1 MLRKLIKLEFETA
14 ISWLLGLCSLHTT
27 FVLNSFSNHMFIL
40 YQELCRNVISYWLI
54 VITWFTSNMVNLF
67 HILSQPIN
75 FQKWKIKISHPT
87 GSTGYLFLNSRNS
100 RMRKIPNF
108 GRVCAEKVIRGTEG
122 GKVCWLSSAKL
133 RVRHSSHDF
142 SFPRYTVEQV
152 SIFIVNSGSI
162 HKFKKC

>member
-1 MLRKLIKLEFETA
+1 MIYSQHGK
-14 ISWLLGLCSLHTT
+14 
-27 FVLNSFSNHMFIL
+27 SFSHPFPVM
-40 YQELCRNVISYWLI
+40 R
-54 VITWFTSNMVNLF
+54 
-67 HILSQPIN
+67 PIN
-75 FQKWKIKISHPT
+75 FPKWKIKISHPT